1 MFKISISLGC
11 CCCCLVARSYP
22 TLCNPMDCSPPGASV
37 HEIFQARV
45 LVVGCH
51 FLLQGIFIG
60 KFSWGWYTFNFYKCA
75 IHFLEVVGTGFIVP
89 SIYIIYF
96 CVYFFVCVCVLY
108 YTFRISKLGSGSDF
122 EAYFQR
128 LGIASGRVRYT
139 KNRVSHFL
147 YFGYKALN
155 PHYFVRNSVI

>member
-1 MFKISISLGC
+1 MFEITVSSGC
-11 CCCCLVARSYP
+11 CCCVVAKSGP

-60 KFSWGWYTFNFYKCA
+60 KFSWGWYTFFNFYKGT
-75 IHFLEVVGTGFIVP
+75 IHFLELVGTGFIVP

-96 CVYFFVCVCVLY
+96 CIYFFMCVCYVLHLESASWDLEVILKLI
-108 YTFRISKLGSGSDF
+108 FRDLGLLQ
-122 EAYFQR
+122 EE
-128 LGIASGRVRYT
+128 
-139 KNRVSHFL
+139 
-147 YFGYKALN
+147 
-155 PHYFVRNSVI
+155 SVTLRIR